1 MTDAEADAKLREYGL
16 LLSALMESSRFRE
29 LMGLYFTFTRAVNE
43 ETKEIELQVIENPPE
58 VVAQK
63 MKGKVQ
69 EEENAIQ
76 VVTPGAAQAI
86 LDKAKKNS
94 KKRR

>member
-1 MTDAEADAKLREYGL
+1 MTEEQADAKLREYGL
-16 LLSALMESSRFRE
+16 LFSALMESARFRE
-29 LMGLYFTFTRAVNE
+29 LVSLYFTFTKEVNE
-43 ETKEIELQVIENPPE
+43 ETKEINLQVIENPPE
-58 VVAQK
+58 VIAER

-86 LDKAKKNS
+86 LEKAKKQA
-94 KKRR
+94 KRR